1 MVETVALQQVG
12 EVVVGAMTAMEAPL
26 LDLEAAVVVGCFLL
40 AVQEMQRA
48 VVAVV
53 DPMLQVDPMPLQ
65 LLGVREPQEVQ
76 G

>member
-1 MVETVALQQVG
+1 
-12 EVVVGAMTAMEAPL
+12 MEAPL